1 MKKLLMTLSAL
12 GITASS
18 AASVVACGNTDKDSV
33 TDKVVGVI
41 ASELSEK
48 TTERLTLQVANDK
61 QTQENVRDKIIAQN
75 PTLKKYEKKLSVKVT
90 DFEKASKQG
99 DQGKITLEVLNKE
112 DNIKNPKDNTN
123 QFTFSFLTKDILDD
137 MTTTV
142 PEVIPGVDN
151 ALNAEPTLSLSNI
164 NIDLSGTG
172 VELLKDV
179 KSVGDLIKLVV
190 TTGANLIP
198 AKVPTNFTDDLSWT
212 GFQALLNLIKP
223 IIGDNDTIDET
234 ITPMDGTTFHIKLK
248 ITDVLK
254 NILPDLIHLKN
265 FVAQENQN
273 GNKNLILNLMHYF
286 FAKPA
291 NINGDGFA
299 GIDQGIKNINYDPKE
314 PDNGPEI
321 IAFENNL
328 ERLVYHLLEGWKTA
342 DGTPL
347 PDGVEPIYI
356 KFSTVTEIL
365 GSPTT
370 IEQIIR
376 YQSDSNATENTA
388 GIFNLFPE
396 NNIFNFID
404 LLLGTNHSQDENSN
418 ETGGYNLEDPLA
430 FTLLVLG
437 GAVEQSV
444 PTTGLADAIKG
455 SLKTFLANS
464 NPELATKLDYLTL
477 DWTQGT
483 MTVEYQTEA
492 NGSWQQAKTLANLTT
507 ATNLRVKFINNTW
520 LVKNKLND
528 DVKTITG
535 KSLTLN
541 LDLTTA
547 LTLPAAPGNT
557 TK

>member
-190 TTGANLIP
+190 TTGANFIP

>member
-172 VELLKDV
+172 VDLLKDV